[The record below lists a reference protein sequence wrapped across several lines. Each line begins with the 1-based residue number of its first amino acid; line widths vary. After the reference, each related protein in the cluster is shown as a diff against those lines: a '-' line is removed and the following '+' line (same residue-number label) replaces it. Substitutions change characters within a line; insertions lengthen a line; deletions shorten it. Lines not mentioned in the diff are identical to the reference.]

1 MLLMYAM
8 FTKMPIDEIE
18 LPQTENWD
26 GSRRDLQMESS
37 PIEDTESDRK
47 YDLNQYF
54 FVEVNSS
61 K

>member
-1 MLLMYAM
+1 MYAM

-37 PIEDTESDRK
+37 PTEDTESDRK
-47 YDLNQYF
+47 YYLNQYF
-54 FVEVNSS
+54 L
-61 K
+61 